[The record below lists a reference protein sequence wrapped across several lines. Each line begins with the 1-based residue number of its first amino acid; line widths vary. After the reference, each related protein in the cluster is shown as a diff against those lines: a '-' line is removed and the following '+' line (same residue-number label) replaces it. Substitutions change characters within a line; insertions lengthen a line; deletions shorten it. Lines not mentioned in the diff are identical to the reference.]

1 MRYVIVLAFMLASIG
16 CASGP
21 PKESQY
27 SWEFYCAPKVTPE
40 TFKDQSIAILPT
52 VSIEY
57 DPVQEVYRETLSGL
71 LYNALMKYPGGPK
84 IIPLD
89 AVQSAINRN
98 DLWRDVMLMYSEYTD
113 SSVLRKDILSK
124 LGQALAARYMLLPKL
139 LRFQSETFDR
149 ATIVGIAFLRTRQ
162 SSVDIHAQL
171 WDTETGEVLWQGAS
185 EGTVASEVVR
195 GRPASFMAVAENAC
209 ESLVARM
216 PWVKIEKK

>member
-1 MRYVIVLAFMLASIG
+1 MRYVIVLALMLTFIG

-27 SWEFYCAPKVTPE
+27 SWEFYSAPKVTPE
-40 TFKDQSIAILPT
+40 TFKDQSVAILPT

-84 IIPLD
+84 IVPLD
-89 AVQSAINRN
+89 AVQSVINRN

-124 LGQALAARYMLLPKL
+124 LGQALAARYVLLPKL

-149 ATIVGIAFLRTRQ
+149 ATIIGIAFLRTRQ

-171 WDTETGEVLWQGAS
+171 WDTETGEVLWEGAS

-195 GRPASFMAVAENAC
+195 GRPARFKAVAEN
-209 ESLVARM
+209 S
-216 PWVKIEKK
+216 